1 MRPAH
6 RGVCVVVV
14 SAAFLVGA
22 PGAFAATTIGA
33 NMSGTP
39 MQAQACGPVTMAP
52 SCDALPL
59 SELGASVAA
68 PSDGVVVRWRVKGAS
83 GPMALRVVQPFGG
96 GYLFVS
102 SGAPQIPAD
111 TGLDTFVARQPIKA
125 GDFVGI
131 ELSSATA
138 TFGLDPSPMAP
149 SGTSAAIFDG
159 PIVDGTVA
167 SPAATVNQARIYV
180 NADVEPDADHD
191 GFGDETQDQCPSD
204 ASTAGA
210 CPPPP
215 AKDTTP
221 PVVSASIA
229 KTLRLSK
236 QGAISFLL
244 TTKEAASGS
253 ATGTIS
259 VPKAS
264 KVVRFKTT
272 KLKLTVGK
280 LTRVKLKLSKGG
292 LKAVRKALKHHQL
305 KAKLRVTVKDAAANA
320 TVLKRTVKLKR

>member
-1 MRPAH
+1 
-6 RGVCVVVV
+6 
-14 SAAFLVGA
+14 
-22 PGAFAATTIGA
+22 
-33 NMSGTP
+33 
-39 MQAQACGPVTMAP
+39 
-52 SCDALPL
+52 
-59 SELGASVAA
+59 
-68 PSDGVVVRWRVKGAS
+68 
-83 GPMALRVVQPFGG
+83 
-96 GYLFVS
+96 
-102 SGAPQIPAD
+102 
-111 TGLDTFVARQPIKA
+111 
-125 GDFVGI
+125 
-131 ELSSATA
+131 
-138 TFGLDPSPMAP
+138 MAP
-149 SGTSAAIFDG
+149 SGTVATIFAG

-210 CPPPP
+210 CPPPSPP

-244 TTKEAASGS
+244 TTKEAASGN

-264 KVVRFKTT
+264 KVVRFKAT

-280 LTRVKLKLSKGG
+280 LTRVTLKLSKGG
-292 LKAVRKALKHHQL
+292 LKAVRKALKHHHL

-320 TVLKRTVKLKR
+320 TVIKRTVKLKR

>member
-39 MQAQACGPVTMAP
+39 MQAQVCGGGAA
-52 SCDALPL
+52 SCDVLPL
-59 SELGASVAA
+59 SEVGASVAA
-68 PSDGVVVRWRVKGAS
+68 PSDGVVVRWRVKDAS
-83 GPMALRVVQPFGG
+83 GPMALRVAQPFGG

-102 SGAPQIPAD
+102 SGAPEIPAD

-125 GDFVGI
+125 GDFVGV
-131 ELSSATA
+131 ELKSATA
-138 TFGLDPSPMAP
+138 TFGLDPVGMAP
-149 SGTSAAIFDG
+149 SGTSTSVFAG
-159 PIVDGTVA
+159 PIVDGT
-167 SPAATVNQARIYV
+167 AATPASTQDKARVYV

-215 AKDTTP
+215 ANDNTA
-221 PVVSASIA
+221 PVVSASIG

-244 TTKEAASGS
+244 TTKEDASGS

-264 KVVRFKTT
+264 KVVRFKAT
-272 KLKLTVGK
+272 KLKLTVGN
-280 LTRVKLKLSKGG
+280 LTRVTLKLSKGG
-292 LKAVRKALKHHQL
+292 LGAVRKALKHHHL
-305 KAKLRVTVKDAAANA
+305 KVKLRVSVKDAAANA
-320 TVLKRTVKLKR
+320 TVIKRTVKLKR